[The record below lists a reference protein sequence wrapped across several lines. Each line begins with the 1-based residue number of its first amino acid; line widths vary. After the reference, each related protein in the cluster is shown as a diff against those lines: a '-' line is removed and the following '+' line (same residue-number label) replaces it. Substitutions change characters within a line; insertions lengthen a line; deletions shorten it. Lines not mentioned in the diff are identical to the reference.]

1 VTAAWY
7 ALSVHT
13 RSELSAAGELR
24 AHAPRDEQ
32 DVFVPVKRERRA
44 WSDRVVT
51 SEVPLFPGYVFV
63 HTTLTPA
70 VRVRLLKVRGVH
82 DLVGRMP
89 GDARIARP
97 VGTAEIEALR
107 ILVAAERAL
116 DPIERLARGTHVFV
130 AAGPLKGARGVVEQ
144 GPDGQR
150 RLVVS
155 IDLLGRGVRT
165 VLGADDVVEALGAG
179 AVTHPSGAR

>member
-1 VTAAWY
+1 VTTSWY
-7 ALSVHT
+7 ALAVHA
-13 RSELSAAGELR
+13 RSELSSAAALTTTL
-24 AHAPRDEQ
+24 ARD

-63 HTTLTPA
+63 RTVLTPA
-70 VRVRLLKVRGVH
+70 VRVRVLKVRGVH
-82 DLVGRMP
+82 DFVGRVP

-107 ILVAAERAL
+107 ILVDAERAL

-130 AAGPLKGARGVVEQ
+130 AAGPLKGARGVVEE

-150 RLVVS
+150 RLVVQ
-155 IDLLGRGVRT
+155 IELLGRGVRT
-165 VLGADDVVEALGAG
+165 VLGADDVVEALAS
-179 AVTHPSGAR
+179 AAALYPAAAR